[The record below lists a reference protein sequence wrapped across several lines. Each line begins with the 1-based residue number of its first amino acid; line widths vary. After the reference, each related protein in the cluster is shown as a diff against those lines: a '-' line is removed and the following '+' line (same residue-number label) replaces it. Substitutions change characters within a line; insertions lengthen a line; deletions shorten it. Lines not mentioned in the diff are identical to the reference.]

1 MDSEVHLAGFF
12 RLLLPKQD
20 EGTSIPNLSP
30 RPLGLPCILTNFSPR
45 PAVFRY
51 LARQLKTERRH
62 VEAWFWEKKDT
73 FDDLPSYDK
82 PVKKLRE
89 DPIQ

>member
-1 MDSEVHLAGFF
+1 M
-12 RLLLPKQD
+12 
-20 EGTSIPNLSP
+20 
-30 RPLGLPCILTNFSPR
+30 
-45 PAVFRY
+45 FRY